1 MFRPWKLRIS
11 LTCSILSIRLALRQI
26 VTVFC
31 CLPKIVHLW
40 QQWKKMTYF
49 RCDHSKKTLRKR
61 FTSEKEACNKTP
73 IWWPFL
79 SETLR
84 GGKMVAEYPPTLNA
98 TWLSSIVAWN
108 EKLHLQD
115 SVCIWYASH
124 CICFSMI
131 HLLKQI
137 IAGAHNPVSRD
148 QGANIYHL
156 HMDMN
161 MCNVSMEQ
169 VSLCACKYHIVS
181 TTKTRKR
188 SSNQK
193 TKAPFK
199 YSRDV

>member
-1 MFRPWKLRIS
+1 MKNYI
-11 LTCSILSIRLALRQI
+11 T
-26 VTVFC
+26 
-31 CLPKIVHLW
+31 
-40 QQWKKMTYF
+40 
-49 RCDHSKKTLRKR
+49 
-61 FTSEKEACNKTP
+61 
-73 IWWPFL
+73 
-79 SETLR
+79 
-84 GGKMVAEYPPTLNA
+84 
-98 TWLSSIVAWN
+98 
-108 EKLHLQD
+108 
-115 SVCIWYASH
+115 YASQ

-193 TKAPFK
+193 TKAQCLKGELLTERGTGNGLNIVRQKIFLK
-199 YSRDV
+199 QKT